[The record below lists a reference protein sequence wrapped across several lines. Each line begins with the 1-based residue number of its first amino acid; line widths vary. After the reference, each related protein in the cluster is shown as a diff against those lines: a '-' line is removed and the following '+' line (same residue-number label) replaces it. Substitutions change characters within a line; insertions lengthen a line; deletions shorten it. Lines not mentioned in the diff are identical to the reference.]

1 MRKAALVLATSVA
14 FLLSVTS
21 TYAATR
27 QTVNHGQTARS
38 MINGQNATTGAVS
51 TPAGAAAFFGDAY
64 VSYHTAGNRFN
75 SGDSV
80 PNSGSGSGSTAK
92 QAVNVTPGN
101 FFNKARA
108 AAMAKNAIKGGVV
121 AVVAT
126 AAVEWA
132 ITQIPGAEI
141 QDGQPVMNPDSG
153 PTEYWA
159 ANPSGSPT
167 GYVPTRHASAQDACN
182 VLIPPP
188 PQSWYWS
195 GKIVQVNETR
205 YSCYLDY
212 STAYCPGCADS
223 YRGYTQLHT
232 LSCGQFGA
240 NGTTYTCNET
250 APPKEPFTETDW
262 NALEGVLASMAN
274 NDWLKDLIKETCNG
288 SLNPDG
294 CFDSLVDNPFM
305 IGPAFQTGTPKSTTT
320 NTTNPDGTTSTTTT
334 TSTPSYSY
342 TYGDT
347 YYDYDTTVTTTTNNN
362 GQVTTTVQTDT
373 QEGEPEED
381 PTEDQEDDL
390 APPDLN
396 DPYQPVVTKYNSIAG
411 DVTAPAPVD
420 ASVNYSPWYSFGG
433 SCTEIQAELPIY
445 GNWSTNYC
453 PLVNDWVRP
462 ILSFLLILFTWHT
475 CYDMWRE
482 ALRIGRP
489 I

>member
-51 TPAGAAAFFGDAY
+51 TPAGSAAFFGDAY
-64 VSYHTAGNRFN
+64 TSYHTAGNRFN

-80 PNSGSGSGSTAK
+80 PSSGSGSGSTAK
-92 QAVNVTPGN
+92 QPVNVTPGN

-108 AAMAKNAIKGGVV
+108 AAMAKNAIKGGVYG
-121 AVVAT
+121 VVAT

-132 ITQIPGAEI
+132 ISQIPDASI
-141 QDGQPVMNPDSG
+141 QGDQLVKKAPGGWGWNNFTPTYASG
-153 PTEYWA
+153 DLYTACRAKAFSANNAYWGVLQANTEVRVDCYGEKRA
-159 ANPSGSPT
+159 PGGEVLSSTYVGRFN
-167 GYVPTRHASAQDACN
+167 YVP
-182 VLIPPP
+182 P
-188 PQSWYWS
+188 
-195 GKIVQVNETR
+195 E
-205 YSCYLDY
+205 
-212 STAYCPGCADS
+212 STATVPFGDS
-223 YRGYTQLHT
+223 DYV
-232 LSCGQFGA
+232 S
-240 NGTTYTCNET
+240 
-250 APPKEPFTETDW
+250 
-262 NALEGVLASMAN
+262 LEGVLASMAN
-274 NDWLKDLIKETCNG
+274 NPWLQDLIKASCEG

-294 CFDSLVDNPFM
+294 CYDSLVDNPFV

-411 DVTAPAPVD
+411 DVTASAPVD

-453 PLVNDWVRP
+453 PLVYDWVRP

>member
-1 MRKAALVLATSVA
+1 MGNS
-14 FLLSVTS
+14 
-21 TYAATR
+21 YW
-27 QTVNHGQTARS
+27 
-38 MINGQNATTGAVS
+38 NGTI
-51 TPAGAAAFFGDAY
+51 PAGYY
-64 VSYHTAGNRFN
+64 VIPEASSPGKWDCHFIGPGGYSEYKGTA
-75 SGDSV
+75 
-80 PNSGSGSGSTAK
+80 
-92 QAVNVTPGN
+92 QALTLNCPYGHN
-101 FFNKARA
+101 
-108 AAMAKNAIKGGVV
+108 GV
-121 AVVAT
+121 
-126 AAVEWA
+126 
-132 ITQIPGAEI
+132 
-141 QDGQPVMNPDSG
+141 
-153 PTEYWA
+153 
-159 ANPSGSPT
+159 
-167 GYVPTRHASAQDACN
+167 
-182 VLIPPP
+182 
-188 PQSWYWS
+188 
-195 GKIVQVNETR
+195 
-205 YSCYLDY
+205 
-212 STAYCPGCADS
+212 
-223 YRGYTQLHT
+223 
-232 LSCGQFGA
+232 
-240 NGTTYTCNET
+240 TCNT
-250 APPKEPFTETDW
+250 QSSPSPFTDANWDSLEDAISQVENTDW
-262 NALEGVLASMAN
+262 FRDMIEASC
-274 NDWLKDLIKETCNG
+274 EG

-294 CFDSLVDNPFM
+294 CYNDLVDNPFM
-305 IGPAFQTGTPKSTTT
+305 IGPATQTGPAKTTT
-320 NTTNPDGTTSTTTT
+320 STTTNPDGTTSTTTT

-381 PTEDQEDDL
+381 PSEDEEDDL

-411 DVTAPAPVD
+411 EVTASAPVD

>member
-38 MINGQNATTGAVS
+38 MINGQNATTGTVS

-64 VSYHTAGNRFN
+64 TSYHTAGNRFN

-80 PNSGSGSGSTAK
+80 PNSGSGSGSGSTAK
-92 QAVNVTPGN
+92 QPVNVTPGN

-108 AAMAKNAIKGGVV
+108 ATMAKNALKGGVV
-121 AVVAT
+121 GVAVT
-126 AAVEWA
+126 AAVEYA
-132 ITQIPGAEI
+132 ISQIPGVEVSPENELVKPSLGTNYPWGGNQYYYHWRYYDIGATGIAGNPEAAVKDYWSKMNI
-141 QDGQPVMNPDSG
+141 TNKVVVGCSYSSATNATCDVQPKSG
-153 PTEYWA
+153 GTTSTVPVGR
-159 ANPSGSPT
+159 SGS
-167 GYVPTRHASAQDACN
+167 AC
-182 VLIPPP
+182 
-188 PQSWYWS
+188 QSGSWNGFY
-195 GKIVQVNETR
+195 GG
-205 YSCYLDY
+205 CYGPD
-212 STAYCPGCADS
+212 
-223 YRGYTQLHT
+223 QL
-232 LSCGQFGA
+232 
-240 NGTTYTCNET
+240 
-250 APPKEPFTETDW
+250 APIGDTDW
-262 NALEGVLASMAN
+262 NALEGFMSTLPN
-274 NDWLKDLIKETCNG
+274 TDWYQDLIKASCEG

-294 CFDSLVDNPFM
+294 CYDSLVDNPFV
-305 IGPAFQTGTPKSTTT
+305 IGPATQTGKSSSTTT

-411 DVTAPAPVD
+411 DVTASAPVD